1 MHAKYKEDVVSYSI
15 RQESLTK
22 MQGLQDQQIKDGGNV
37 WRFSLTIILLGIIT
51 LFFFRSILPRIPRL
65 FFRGRLRIKRIGLRG
80 IRGIEWQTQGFNSDS
95 SSAPTSSRKR
105 YSLSSLDGENN
116 STGGLGIKI
125 RHVYLTVRWISG
137 EDHSFYERSQKKD
150 DEKTLADAE
159 EEPKPSSIGVTPK
172 RSTALITVHIDGIGV
187 NLPRKDDAKS
197 KEKQYEQQEK
207 VKQEEEQQR
216 KQAVEEEEER
226 LQALMSSR
234 PSSPRP
240 DSKSNQTV
248 SPMPAFS
255 AAMGRAPRIPPE
267 TNSNAVPFRSWNQ
280 WIAFFRY
287 TLWPALNFIALRL
300 FRSLAYLVFSILPLL
315 SRVIDVEIR
324 RVEVYAAEQDAVLRI
339 QEMDLGAH
347 MDMVMARG
355 QSEVESAFEQ
365 ERRKNSLQERLASL
379 LSVLHVSIGSGA
391 RGAAT
396 IALDGFP
403 GLRANLRIAVHGVQ
417 MFDAAR
423 ARHVRTRK
431 SSEEG
436 RTIERTPNTSCSFTL
451 NSAQEHQ
458 WKSFSEFQNV
468 ATSPNPQRGLHKAAS
483 EVNLVSE
490 AKVDSRKR
498 WAGRWTDWALEKTPN
513 SDFMPHTS
521 WDQGEPEC
529 KEQPIPANARLLAM
543 QNITSFNVG
552 FVLGKAVSAKDSL
565 HLSLSLAPVTIGGDA
580 FVSMAERIQDENAQR
595 ENNLEEPVQDPPK
608 TSKSMNS
615 SPRMAEL
622 LEMFG
627 SVSVS
632 VPSVLVNMSSKSS
645 FTALSAAEAN
655 PSEAYLPSSIQMLT
669 EIEGFKLS
677 IKTSRLPDEM
687 HQSFL
692 GTCGLK
698 NYKAAIARRALSG
711 GLRWTL
717 GRRRAAFVEHR
728 RVFAFSASLAQIDI
742 RLGIDGKRPQSKLL
756 NMSDLTVKMR
766 SSWTPAG
773 LLIIGPS
780 NACFAGDPNE
790 QAVVLD
796 AKMKSLTG
804 NVKMQH
810 LCSLLTFFRYRQSE
824 RLQYRQEIGV
834 AAKENLKESKHH
846 HANQKESMMRQIP
859 RFHIGIEMNKMSY
872 CFDASELIQIGNEKA
887 TLDLMVEVP
896 KVSFHAEGNYQD
908 HCVRRSE
915 NERKAAWKALA
926 KNELEW
932 SLKPCSRLN
941 NASVDGPSTSPAVKT
956 GGYFDWRRGSLSGAS
971 PKSPD
976 SFESPPTP
984 SPSEMQSKPMTMNE
998 ALEKMR
1004 QIQEMEKNQK
1014 KLHKP
1019 RAHGGSIKKS
1029 HLSATSVNSPTHNLR
1044 CQTTCSFD
1052 QIKIFW
1058 IMDGH
1063 DISSQRRARDG
1074 EDRFPSFV
1082 DQMSLR
1088 GKTHRHVL
1096 ALNDFEAVSS
1106 ITVPGD
1112 QDLLGN
1118 HVTLMTD
1125 RRSIDIRTSLEE
1137 VDLDMWHTSSLD
1149 ATRACLQA
1157 VSNAN
1162 KKVDLS
1168 KKDDD
1173 EGIQESPA
1181 QESDEQNLPP
1191 LIDLLKPNSS
1201 VYCSVGTIVA
1211 HFGGSDTR
1219 CDPGMFRGI
1228 GLDIKRVILQAAVA
1242 KLEPRKLNDPTHYSM
1257 GARSA
1262 LDLPEDQRT
1271 SVTALAVR
1279 HGKAASVKL
1288 NVFQMGVF
1296 PLLDAQMATAQH
1308 IGGNGADDDSDIEH
1322 KYDFDADTFGSPSII
1337 APAVWD
1343 FQRTRPQQTKQHR
1356 LHARFRQQ
1364 DRSNY
1369 ILWTPTF
1376 ALRANL
1382 VPKDQ
1387 KASKIGKHTEELQ
1400 IVTEDSNLVSLK
1412 IEMLHTY
1419 CALVAIASLR
1429 SLKPMSPNKKSS
1441 DKNSKDDAKQA
1452 QRSKQKATRKYQ
1464 IPSYHAALR
1473 IGDIQISVALP
1484 SDVNLFIRI
1493 QHMELVHVHQGDS
1506 SMGFERLMCAV
1517 ESPEVPSKGMWE
1529 ELARM
1534 RDCKVRLED
1543 GKEDGTPM
1551 RVKVNVDGISF
1562 RVPFNYT
1569 VHPIIDSTVVS
1580 IKTTKQLV
1588 HQFIKGGNDS
1598 VIIPVAED
1606 AKHLPIIDVKVRIFS
1621 IEAEDDPF
1629 ETRLNIIWRSGGDE
1643 NQARSERESAFQ
1655 DKVHALENLRTN
1667 DPSSESI
1674 ATMTTSASESDGLDD
1689 DKLRRQ
1695 AKVSIEEAR
1704 TRLDAFNASSWI
1716 RRFGNAQAEQARREE
1731 ANVRR
1736 IYGRLPP
1743 HAMLQNDLPIKLA
1756 PRSRAAPLCRSTM
1769 TRLHIVMSPPS
1780 FPESDLRDFLYEQG
1794 DEIPRDMEY
1803 SLLIPLHMKLRMD
1816 EWKIDLRDYPMP
1828 LLHFPPINRN
1838 TQPETLAA
1846 VELEMDFCIAE
1857 QLGSDKALRHVSAI
1871 VVPAA
1876 TGRPDAVEYGI
1887 SVPRMS
1893 MPTKFYGSP
1902 VLNINSSYPTRL
1914 VWGQSVQPAIH
1925 DVVRVFEGITSPPH
1939 DPSPRIGFWDKMSLI
1954 MQGALKVQFPGDG
1967 QFHVYLKGSRDPYHI
1982 LGHGAGWVKCWRSN
1996 VELRLGF
2003 DNPQKEVFQI
2013 LSDEY
2018 ILAIPDLKDYI
2029 DRAATGTER
2038 RDTEE
2043 ESTSNGKTGPS
2054 SYKRA
2059 QNSNDAMSDS
2069 EKKHGGHKAP
2079 TIASSLVSG
2088 HHRYMRD
2095 PEFKKICMK
2104 LTNGV
2109 RWGFGLILERT
2120 CTENSCVQKTK
2131 CQGAPFY
2138 RVCRFWTR
2146 KKHWQVYTRS
2156 IEYVDTLPEGQK
2168 GDSFEGWRTHH
2179 LHFSVSIDSP
2189 RSGKDDRAGEHR
2201 ENDRSKKSSTEPEA
2215 SANAVNNLYF
2225 TPLAWEHFWA
2235 WMRLFD
2241 SALSLPIR
2249 QGKLFPGSLEQSPKF
2264 GRHLGTIKYHF
2275 NIAPLL
2281 ISHLYPQAN
2290 KMDWARGRTTL
2301 IGVKARMAT
2310 FHMDFHQRQQ
2320 EIVVDRPELGG
2331 QRKTFHKPFYEA
2343 EVDLSN
2349 INFRTLAGQF
2359 HEPDKRLVPLQD
2371 VDENEDNEHD
2381 NIFNDGEDDD
2391 EPGPSDRDL
2400 EWYDLHDFVE
2410 LDWAPPEGGRQPR
2423 IRLIEAMSCPRF
2435 SYYRRIESKGERAQR
2450 TKGEKSPH
2458 DQDNNHETAKL
2469 ENTKFG
2475 HENTHVCL
2483 VGIAPT
2489 PPKVQIALAEAR
2501 LDILKTQ
2508 LKNFVSKS
2516 GGEPLNEEYMG
2527 GEGRAKAESE
2537 RAKKAISEEEQ
2548 DLHKKIKLVR
2558 EYIKL
2563 LSNIQHKVF
2572 DTDENH
2578 ENEPEHFAHTS
2589 EGITEMP
2596 GSQFSLSGND
2606 ALHEWQAFDNRYFI
2620 HNPVIFYS
2628 NQTRDVLLK
2637 YYLSSRKRRGIV
2649 HSLSARAVRT
2659 IRDLGKEDGEDDKK
2673 DVNKPE
2679 SLHRTQSR
2687 STVQTEGDSNSEAEA
2702 GTTPTPNA
2710 KESQRKS
2717 RSRSASENLD
2727 GILKDAVEYM
2737 MPNDEGEKN
2746 EEDVRKSGEGT
2757 SKAWQAESKA
2767 AFAALMENCNP
2778 QEGISD
2784 EFEVRRSNVCVVLKP
2799 QIVLRSLVDDKST
2812 VIITAAR
2819 ARLRNYSVKDPR
2831 VEEDSVNERVLYR
2844 NFIGVDA
2851 LQGFHPSKKCSF
2863 VSNRTRGSSNFV
2875 YVPLE
2880 TLIDV
2885 RYETSDFDRICPRT
2899 DAMVQYDKFNKL
2911 RLNDPNHP
2919 VAASNPDEEKTG
2931 EDDVKDESGHSDHL
2945 RHSMDLIKVHCPRYS
2960 VSANADQ
2967 FGAVYNV
2974 VTDLLLYR
2982 DPAYREHAKKLEV
2995 MMFSYDLS
3003 DVESL
3008 ADLVQSLQI
3017 RIRHARELHSQ
3028 YQLHFDLLNEQ
3039 GRLDFLGLKAEI
3051 NDMQDEL
3058 NLLLEAITQAD
3069 DNSDKEKKSALRL
3082 EANARDV
3089 AWNMM
3094 GNKDG
3099 ELLAKMSIR
3108 SVNYV
3113 WMNKA
3118 DNSVQNSLTVGDLN
3132 AVNVDPNAVFQ
3143 EIITKYNSPD
3153 HHPMKENGML
3163 LVGAWSVLPPV
3174 GGIAIVDRFELH
3186 LHPLRIQIE
3195 RKIGRQIEEYIFG
3208 SMREKRKEREEMED
3222 QGEHDQKGDGTG
3234 DHKSSRGK
3242 GILTKRFRQLKG
3254 AISGHGHSSSSKDQ
3268 KGENDQHREEDPSPT
3283 QSGQSS
3289 PRKTTKPLPM
3299 DRKSIDGRRSMN
3311 LHRTSSRSLL
3321 NQEEKNRSLSYYG
3334 SSGQLSNNTNKDGG
3348 GGENGGDGGGSDGES
3363 EGESGQRAIASRNAI
3378 EMRERASKTVTF
3390 VSVKVS
3396 QTIFCLSYKSEKQK
3410 SIVDLYDLVF
3420 KSPKLEYRNRTWA
3433 HADLANHLK
3442 RDIIKAAWRQR
3453 STLIKGVISHR
3464 KPPATQRVAQAAMTL
3479 TRSRNHTTPLSNAN
3493 GQSPTSEMRNALTGA
3508 IEYPLKKAASLA
3520 SSSSLRKSSSNNE
3533 TVHGTEERNT
3543 SSDGGFHNAQNE
3555 GDRQSHRSTSISN
3568 GDGKRKSSP
3577 ADMMKNRRESSSSAT
3592 QDDHQ
3597 RIPSSSEQRRTP
3609 EFRLL
3614 VDPPSF
3620 STTDSNGS
3628 LSSNNATQQQSN
3640 SNK

>member
-1 MHAKYKEDVVSYSI
+1 MEGV
-15 RQESLTK
+15 
-22 MQGLQDQQIKDGGNV
+22 QDTQNKDGGNV
-37 WRFSLTIILLGIIT
+37 WRLSLTIVLLGIIT

-95 SSAPTSSRKR
+95 GSAPTSSRKR
-105 YSLSSLDGENN
+105 SSLSSLDGENN
-116 STGGLGIKI
+116 STGGLGIKV
-125 RHVYLTVRWISG
+125 RHVYLTLRWISG
-137 EDHSFYERSQKKD
+137 EDHSFYERSEKKD
-150 DEKTLADAE
+150 DSQPLGDGD
-159 EEPKPSSIGVTPK
+159 EEPKPSSLGVTPK
-172 RSTALITVHIDGIGV
+172 RNTALITVHIDGIGV
-187 NLPRKDDAKS
+187 NLPRKDDTNT
-197 KEKQYEQQEK
+197 KEKQG
-207 VKQEEEQQR
+207 KQEERAKKEEEAR
-216 KQAVEEEEER
+216 KQAVEEEEEER

-240 DSKSNQTV
+240 DAKRPDGKTNQTV

-255 AAMGRAPRIPPE
+255 AAMGRAPRTPPE
-267 TNSNAVPFRSWNQ
+267 TSSATVPFRSWNQ
-280 WIAFFRY
+280 WIAFIRY
-287 TLWPALNFIALRL
+287 TLWPALCFIALRL
-300 FRSLAYLVFSILPLL
+300 FRSLAYLLFSILPLL

-347 MDMVMARG
+347 MDVVPATG
-355 QSEVESAFEQ
+355 HSEVELGVEQ
-365 ERRKNSLQERLASL
+365 EQKKNNLQERLASL
-379 LSVLHVSIGSGA
+379 LSLLHVSIGSGA

-436 RTIERTPNTSCSFTL
+436 RTIERTPNTSSSFTL
-451 NSAQEHQ
+451 GSAQEHQ

-468 ATSPNPQRGLHKAAS
+468 TTSPNPQRGLHKAAS
-483 EVNLVSE
+483 EVNLFSE

-543 QNITSFNVG
+543 QDITSFSVG
-552 FVLGKAVSAKDSL
+552 FILGKAVSAKDSL

-580 FVSMAERIQDENAQR
+580 FVGMAERIQDEKAQR
-595 ENNLEEPVQDPPK
+595 INNLQEPVQEPPK
-608 TSKSMNS
+608 GSKSLRS
-615 SPRMAEL
+615 SPRIAEL

-627 SVSVS
+627 SISVS
-632 VPSVLVNMSSKSS
+632 VPSVLVDMSSKSS

-655 PSEAYLPSSIQMLT
+655 PSDAYLPSSIQMLT
-669 EIEGFKLS
+669 EIAGFKLS
-677 IKTSRLPDEM
+677 ITTSRLPDEM

-728 RVFAFSASLAQIDI
+728 RVFAFSASLAQVDV
-742 RLGIDGKRPQSKLL
+742 RLGIDGNRPQSKLM
-756 NMSDLTVKMR
+756 NMSDLSVKMR
-766 SSWTPAG
+766 SSWTPIG

-796 AKMKSLTG
+796 AKMKSLNG

-810 LCSLLTFFRYRQSE
+810 LCSLLTFFRYRQAE

-834 AAKENLKESKHH
+834 AGVAGVAAKEQFKEPKHH
-846 HANQKESMMRQIP
+846 NSSQNESMMRQIP
-859 RFHIGIEMNKMSY
+859 RFHIGIELSEMSY
-872 CFDASELIQIGNEKA
+872 CFDASELIQIGNEKP

-908 HCVRRSE
+908 QCVRRSE

-926 KNELEW
+926 KDELEW
-932 SLKPCSRLN
+932 SLKPRSKLN
-941 NASVDGPSTSPAVKT
+941 NAPVDGSSISAATKP

-971 PKSPD
+971 PRSPD
-976 SFESPPTP
+976 SVESPPIP
-984 SPSEMQSKPMTMNE
+984 SPSETQNKPMTMNE

-1004 QIQEMEKNQK
+1004 QIQEMEKNPK
-1014 KLHKP
+1014 KSHKP
-1019 RAHGGSIKKS
+1019 RAHRGSIKKS

-1044 CQTTCSFD
+1044 CQSTCSFD
-1052 QIKIFW
+1052 HIKMFW
-1058 IMDGH
+1058 VMDGH

-1082 DQMSLR
+1082 DQMPLR

-1096 ALNDFEAVSS
+1096 ALNDFEAVCSMS
-1106 ITVPGD
+1106 VPGD
-1112 QDLLGN
+1112 QELIGN

-1125 RRSIDIRTSLEE
+1125 RRSIDVRTSLEE

-1157 VSNAN
+1157 ISNAS
-1162 KKVDLS
+1162 KKVQLS
-1168 KKDDD
+1168 EKDNGT
-1173 EGIQESPA
+1173 EENNQESSP
-1181 QESDEQNLPP
+1181 QESDDQNLPP

-1201 VYCSVGTIVA
+1201 LYFSVGTIVA
-1211 HFGGSDTR
+1211 HLGGSDTR

-1228 GLDIKRVILQAAVA
+1228 GVDIKRAIFQAAVA

-1322 KYDFDADTFGSPSII
+1322 KYNFDADTFGSPSII

-1343 FQRTRPQQTKQHR
+1343 FQRTRPQHTKQHR

-1364 DRSNY
+1364 DRSNF
-1369 ILWTPTF
+1369 ILWVPKF

-1382 VPKDQ
+1382 VPKDH
-1387 KASKIGKHTEELQ
+1387 KTNKIGKHTEELQ

-1419 CALVAIASLR
+1419 CALVAIASLK
-1429 SLKPMSPNKKSS
+1429 SLKPTSPSKKSS
-1441 DKNSKDDAKQA
+1441 DTDSKNDAKQA
-1452 QRSKQKATRKYQ
+1452 QKTKKKVTRKYQ

-1473 IGDIQISVALP
+1473 ISDIQIAVALP

-1493 QHMELVHVHQGDS
+1493 QHVELVHAHHGDS
-1506 SMGFERLMCAV
+1506 SIGFERLMCAV

-1534 RDCKVRLED
+1534 RDCKVRLEE

-1580 IKTTKQLV
+1580 VKTTKQLV

-1598 VIIPVAED
+1598 VIIPVAEE

-1655 DKVHALENLRTN
+1655 EKVHALENLRTN
-1667 DPSSESI
+1667 DPSSETI
-1674 ATMTTSASESDGLDD
+1674 ATMTTTASESDVLED

-1704 TRLDAFNASSWI
+1704 TRLDAFNASSWA

-1743 HAMLQNDLPIKLA
+1743 HAMLQNDMPIKLA
-1756 PRSRAAPLCRSTM
+1756 PRSRAAPLFRSTM

-1780 FPESDLRDFLYEQG
+1780 FPESKLRDFLYEQG

-1838 TQPETLAA
+1838 TQPDTLAA

-1857 QLGSDKALRHVSAI
+1857 QLGSDKALRHISAI

-1925 DVVRVFEGITSPPH
+1925 DVIRVFEGITSPPH

-1982 LGHGAGWVKCWRSN
+1982 LGHGAGWVKCWRGN

-2003 DNPQKEVFQI
+2003 ENPQKEVFQI

-2018 ILAIPDLKDYI
+2018 ILAIPNLKDYI
-2029 DRAATGTER
+2029 DRAAIGTES
-2038 RDTEE
+2038 RDAEE
-2043 ESTSNGKTGPS
+2043 ESSSHGKNGPS

-2059 QNSNDAMSDS
+2059 QSSNDALSDS
-2069 EKKHGGHKAP
+2069 EKAKHGGHKAP
-2079 TIASSLVSG
+2079 TIASSLAST

-2120 CTENSCVQKTK
+2120 CTEDSCVQKVK

-2156 IEYVDTLPEGQK
+2156 IEYVDTLPDDQK
-2168 GDSFEGWRTHH
+2168 GDSFDGWRTHH

-2189 RSGKDDRAGEHR
+2189 RDGEDDRAGEHR
-2201 ENDRSKKSSTEPEA
+2201 EDDRSKKSSTEPEPN
-2215 SANAVNNLYF
+2215 ANAVNNLYF

-2359 HEPDKRLVPLQD
+2359 QEPDKRLVPLQD
-2371 VDENEDNEHD
+2371 VDENEDHDHD
-2381 NIFNDGEDDD
+2381 NIFFDGEDED
-2391 EPGPSDRDL
+2391 ESGPSDRDL

-2435 SYYRRIESKGERAQR
+2435 SYYRRIESKDERVQR
-2450 TKGEKSPH
+2450 TKGEKSPD
-2458 DQDNNHETAKL
+2458 DQDNNNETAKL

-2501 LDILKTQ
+2501 LDILNTQ
-2508 LKNFVSKS
+2508 LKNFLSKS
-2516 GGEPLNEEYMG
+2516 GGEPLNEEFMG
-2527 GEGRAKAESE
+2527 GEGRAKAETE
-2537 RAKKAISEEEQ
+2537 RAKKASSEEEQ

-2563 LSNIQHKVF
+2563 LSTIQHKVF
-2572 DTDENH
+2572 DIDENH
-2578 ENEPEHFAHTS
+2578 ENEPEHLAHTS

-2596 GSQFSLSGND
+2596 GSHSSLSGND

-2637 YYLSSRKRRGIV
+2637 YYLSSRKRRGVV

-2659 IRDLGKEDGEDDKK
+2659 IRDIGKEGNGEGEGK
-2673 DVNKPE
+2673 DVNKRE
-2679 SLHRTQSR
+2679 SQHRTYSS
-2687 STVQTEGDSNSEAEA
+2687 STGQTEEDSDEEE

-2710 KESQRKS
+2710 TESKIKN

-2746 EEDVRKSGEGT
+2746 EEGVQNGDEGRD
-2757 SKAWQAESKA
+2757 KAWQAESRA
-2767 AFAALMENCNP
+2767 AFAALMETCNP

-2844 NFIGVDA
+2844 NFMGVDA

-2863 VSNRTRGSSNFV
+2863 VNNRARGSSHFV

-2885 RYETSDFDRICPRT
+2885 KYETSDFDRICPRT
-2899 DAMVQYDKFNKL
+2899 DAIVQYDKFNKL

-2919 VAASNPDEEKTG
+2919 VAASNSDDEKTG
-2931 EDDVKDESGHSDHL
+2931 EDDVKDETDHSDHL
-2945 RHSMDLIKVHCPRYS
+2945 RHTMDLIKVHCPRYS

-2967 FGAVYNV
+2967 FGAIYNV

-3003 DVESL
+3003 DVEAL

-3028 YQLHFDLLNEQ
+3028 YELHFELLNDQ

-3163 LVGAWSVLPPV
+3163 LIGAWSVLPPV
-3174 GGIAIVDRFELH
+3174 GGIAIVDHFELH

-3208 SMREKRKEREEMED
+3208 SMREKRKEREEIED
-3222 QGEHDQKGDGTG
+3222 QGEHDQKGDGKG
-3234 DHKSSRGK
+3234 DQKSIRGK
-3242 GILTKRFRQLKG
+3242 GILTKRFKQLKG
-3254 AISGHGHSSSSKDQ
+3254 AISGHGHSSNSKDQ
-3268 KGENDQHREEDPSPT
+3268 NGEHDQPQEEEPSPT

-3289 PRKTTKPLPM
+3289 PRKATKPLPS
-3299 DRKSIDGRRSMN
+3299 DRKSIEGRRSMN

-3321 NQEEKNRSLSYYG
+3321 NHEDRSKSLSYYG
-3334 SSGQLSNNTNKDGG
+3334 SSGQLSNSTNKDGG

-3363 EGESGQRAIASRNAI
+3363 EEESGQRAIASRNAI

-3479 TRSRNHTTPLSNAN
+3479 TRSRNHITPLSGSN

-3508 IEYPLKKAASLA
+3508 IEYPLKKAASLT
-3520 SSSSLRKSSSNNE
+3520 SSSSLKKSSSNSE
-3533 TVHGTEERNT
+3533 TVHGTEEGST
-3543 SSDGGFHNAQNE
+3543 SPNGEPYGVRSD
-3555 GDRQSHRSTSISN
+3555 GDRQSHRSSSMST
-3568 GDGKRKSSP
+3568 GDGKRKSSST
-3577 ADMMKNRRESSSSAT
+3577 DVLRNRRKSSSSAAH
-3592 QDDHQ
+3592 DDRQ
-3597 RIPSSSEQRRTP
+3597 RISSSSEQRRTP

-3620 STTDSNGS
+3620 STTDSHGS
-3628 LSSNNATQQQSN
+3628 LSSNSAAQQQQTNSSN
-3640 SNK
+3640 

>member
-1 MHAKYKEDVVSYSI
+1 MKHSFSVGQEDLS
-15 RQESLTK
+15 K
-22 MQGLQDQQIKDGGNV
+22 MEDLQHQNKDGGNV
-37 WRFSLTIILLGIIT
+37 WRFSLTIILLAIIT

-65 FFRGRLRIKRIGLRG
+65 FFRGRLRVKRIGLRG

-95 SSAPTSSRKR
+95 SSTYNSSRR
-105 YSLSSLDGENN
+105 RTSLSSLDGENNN

-125 RHVYLTVRWISG
+125 RHIYLTVRWISG
-137 EDHSFYERSQKKD
+137 EDHSFYERTEKKD
-150 DEKTLADAE
+150 DTRSMGDE
-159 EEPKPSSIGVTPK
+159 EGDEGPRPSSIGVTPK
-172 RSTALITVHIDGIGV
+172 RNTALITVHIDGIGV
-187 NLPRKDDAKS
+187 NLPRKDDADS
-197 KEKQYEQQEK
+197 EEKQEK
-207 VKQEEEQQR
+207 QKERVKREEEAHN
-216 KQAVEEEEER
+216 QAMKEEEER

-234 PSSPRP
+234 PSSPSP
-240 DSKSNQTV
+240 DAKTHQTV

-255 AAMGRAPRIPPE
+255 AAMGRAPRTPPE
-267 TNSNAVPFRSWNQ
+267 SNTTAVPFRSWNQ
-280 WIAFFRY
+280 WIAFIRY
-287 TLWPALNFIALRL
+287 TLWPTLQFLVLRL
-300 FRSLAYLVFSILPLL
+300 CRSLAYLVFSILPLL

-347 MDMVMARG
+347 MDVVPVRG
-355 QSEVESAFEQ
+355 QSESEFEVEQ
-365 ERRKNSLQERLASL
+365 QRGKNSIQEKLASL
-379 LSVLHVSIGSGA
+379 LSMLQVSIGSGA

-403 GLRANLRIAVHGVQ
+403 GLRANLRIAVHGIQ

-423 ARHVRTRK
+423 ARQFHKRK
-431 SSEEG
+431 PSDEA
-436 RTIERTPNTSCSFTL
+436 RTIERTPNTSSSFTL
-451 NSAQEHQ
+451 GSAQEHQ
-458 WKSFSEFQNV
+458 WKSFSEFQDT
-468 ATSPNPQRGLHKAAS
+468 ASSPNLQRGIHKAAS
-483 EVNLVSE
+483 EVNLFSE

-521 WDQGEPEC
+521 WDQGDSEC
-529 KEQPIPANARLLAM
+529 KERTIPANARLLAM
-543 QNITSFNVG
+543 QDISSFSVG
-552 FVLGKAVSAKDSL
+552 FILGKAVSAKDSL
-565 HLSLSLAPVTIGGDA
+565 HLSLSLAPVTVGGDA
-580 FVSMAERIQDENAQR
+580 CIGMAERIQDEKAQR
-595 ENNLEEPVQDPPK
+595 HNNSEEAVKDSSKVSKPVH
-608 TSKSMNS
+608 S
-615 SPRMAEL
+615 SPRTAEL
-622 LEMFG
+622 FEMFG

-632 VPSVLVNMSSKSS
+632 IPSVLVDMSSKSS
-645 FTALSAAEAN
+645 FTALSAAELD
-655 PSEAYLPSSIQMLT
+655 PSDAYLPSSIQLLT
-669 EIEGFKLS
+669 EIDGFNLS

-728 RVFAFSASLAQIDI
+728 RVFAFSASLAHIDV
-742 RLGIDGKRPQSKLL
+742 RLGIDGKKPQSKLL
-756 NMSDLTVKMR
+756 KMSDLSVKMR
-766 SSWTPAG
+766 SSWTPIG
-773 LLIIGPS
+773 LLITGPS

-796 AKMKSLTG
+796 AKMDSLNG
-804 NVKMQH
+804 NVTMQH
-810 LCSLLTFFRYRQSE
+810 LCSLLTFFRYRQAE
-824 RLQYRQEIGV
+824 RLQHRQEIGV
-834 AAKENLKESKHH
+834 AQKQSLKEARQSKSSEH
-846 HANQKESMMRQIP
+846 ESMMRQIP
-859 RFHIGIEMNKMSY
+859 RFHVGIELNKMSY
-872 CFDASELIQIGNEKA
+872 CFDASELLQMGNEKP
-887 TLDLMVEVP
+887 TLDFMVEVP
-896 KVSFHAEGNYQD
+896 KVSFYAEGNYQD
-908 HCVRRSE
+908 QCVRRSE

-926 KNELEW
+926 KDELEW
-932 SLKPCSRLN
+932 SLKPCSKLN
-941 NASVDGPSTSPAVKT
+941 SASVDASSISSAAKT
-956 GGYFDWRRGSLSGAS
+956 GGYFDWRRGSLSGSS

-976 SFESPPTP
+976 SVDSPPI
-984 SPSEMQSKPMTMNE
+984 SPLLEQQKQPMTMNE

-1004 QIQEMEKNQK
+1004 QMQELEKNQK

-1019 RAHGGSIKKS
+1019 RAQGGSIKKS

-1044 CQTTCSFD
+1044 CQSTCAFN
-1052 QIKIFW
+1052 QIKMFW

-1074 EDRFPSFV
+1074 ENQLPSYV
-1082 DQMSLR
+1082 DQTSVR
-1088 GKTHRHVL
+1088 ERTHRHVL
-1096 ALNDFEAVSS
+1096 ALNDFEAVCSVS
-1106 ITVPGD
+1106 VPGD

-1125 RRSIDIRTSLEE
+1125 RRSIDVRTSLEE
-1137 VDLDMWHTSSLD
+1137 VDLDMWHTSSLH
-1149 ATRACLQA
+1149 ATRVCLQA
-1157 VSNAN
+1157 ISIAN
-1162 KKVDLS
+1162 KKVQFS
-1168 KKDDD
+1168 EED
-1173 EGIQESPA
+1173 EKADEHIQESTH
-1181 QESDEQNLPP
+1181 QEADDKDLPP
-1191 LIDLLKPNSS
+1191 LIDLLKPNSIL
-1201 VYCSVGTIVA
+1201 YFSVGTIVA
-1211 HFGGSDTR
+1211 HLGGSDAR
-1219 CDPGMFRGI
+1219 CDPGMFRGV
-1228 GLDIKRVILQAAVA
+1228 GVDIKRAIFQVAVA
-1242 KLEPRKLNDPTHYSM
+1242 KLEPRRLNDPSHYSM

-1279 HGKAASVKL
+1279 HGKAASAKL
-1288 NVFQMGVF
+1288 NIFQMGVF

-1322 KYDFDADTFGSPSII
+1322 KYNFDADTFGSPSII

-1343 FQRTRPQQTKQHR
+1343 FQRTRPQHTKQHR
-1356 LHARFRQQ
+1356 LRARFRQQ
-1364 DRSNY
+1364 DRSNF
-1369 ILWTPTF
+1369 ILWVPKF

-1382 VPKDQ
+1382 VPKDMR
-1387 KASKIGKHTEELQ
+1387 ASKIGKHTEELQ
-1400 IVTEDSNLVSLK
+1400 IATEDSDLVSLK
-1412 IEMLHTY
+1412 IELLHTY
-1419 CALVAIASLR
+1419 CALVAIASLK
-1429 SLKPMSPNKKSS
+1429 SLKPTSTNKKS
-1441 DKNSKDDAKQA
+1441 DVNSQNEAKQ
-1452 QRSKQKATRKYQ
+1452 KQKNEKKGKRKFQ
-1464 IPSYHAALR
+1464 IPSYYAALR
-1473 IGDIQISVALP
+1473 ISDIQISVALP
-1484 SDVNLFIRI
+1484 SDVNLFLRI
-1493 QHMELVHVHQGDS
+1493 QHMELIHVHHGDS
-1506 SMGFERLMCAV
+1506 SIGFERLICAV

-1543 GKEDGTPM
+1543 GKEDGKPM

-1580 IKTTKQLV
+1580 IKTTKQLI
-1588 HQFIKGGNDS
+1588 HQFVKGGNDS
-1598 VIIPVAED
+1598 VIVPVAEE

-1629 ETRLNIIWRSGGDE
+1629 ETRLNIIWRAGGDE

-1674 ATMTTSASESDGLDD
+1674 ATMTTSASESDGLED

-1704 TRLDAFNASSWI
+1704 TRLDAFNASSWS

-1756 PRSRAAPLCRSTM
+1756 PRSRAAPLFRSTM
-1769 TRLHIVMSPPS
+1769 TKLHIVVSPPS
-1780 FPESDLRDFLYEQG
+1780 FPESKLRDFLYEQG

-1803 SLLIPLHMKLRMD
+1803 SLLIPLHMNLRMD

-1828 LLHFPPINRN
+1828 LLHFPPVNRN
-1838 TQPETLAA
+1838 TQPDTLAA
-1846 VELEMDFCIAE
+1846 VEMEMDFCIAE
-1857 QLGSDKALRHVSAI
+1857 QLGSEKALRHISAI

-1954 MQGALKVQFPGDG
+1954 MQGALKVQFPGEG

-1982 LGHGAGWVKCWRSN
+1982 LGHGAGWVKCWRGN

-2003 DNPQKEVFQI
+2003 ENPQKEVFQI

-2038 RDTEE
+2038 RDPEE
-2043 ESTSNGKTGPS
+2043 ESTSNGKNGPS

-2059 QNSNDAMSDS
+2059 QNSNDATSDGDK
-2069 EKKHGGHKAP
+2069 KKHGSHKTP
-2079 TIASSLVSG
+2079 TIASSLVSS

-2095 PEFKKICMK
+2095 PEFRKICMK

-2120 CTENSCVQKTK
+2120 CTEKSCVQKTK

-2156 IEYVDTLPEGQK
+2156 HEYVDTLPEDQR
-2168 GDSFEGWRTHH
+2168 GDSYEGWRSHH

-2189 RSGKDDRAGEHR
+2189 RDGKDDRAGEHR
-2201 ENDRSKKSSTEPEA
+2201 ENDRSKKSSTEPGP

-2249 QGKLFPGSLEQSPKF
+2249 HGKLFPGSLEQSPKF

-2343 EVDLSN
+2343 EVDLAN

-2359 HEPDKRLVPLQD
+2359 QEPDKRLVPLQD

-2381 NIFNDGEDDD
+2381 NIFNDSE
-2391 EPGPSDRDL
+2391 EEEESGPSDRDL

-2423 IRLIEAMSCPRF
+2423 IRLIEAMTCPRF
-2435 SYYRRIESKGERAQR
+2435 SYYRRIESKGERVQR
-2450 TKGEKSPH
+2450 TKGEKSPD
-2458 DQDNNHETAKL
+2458 DQDNNNETAKL

-2501 LDILKTQ
+2501 LDILKSQ
-2508 LKNFVSKS
+2508 LKSFLGKS
-2516 GGEPLNEEYMG
+2516 GGEPLNEEFMG
-2527 GEGRAKAESE
+2527 GEGRAKAETE
-2537 RAKKAISEEEQ
+2537 RAKKAISEEER
-2548 DLHKKIKLVR
+2548 DLHKKVKLVR
-2558 EYIKL
+2558 EYIAL
-2563 LSNIQHKVF
+2563 LNNIQHKVF
-2572 DTDENH
+2572 DTDDH
-2578 ENEPEHFAHTS
+2578 HTSEPEHLANTS

-2596 GSQFSLSGND
+2596 GAHSSLSGND

-2659 IRDLGKEDGEDDKK
+2659 IRDLGREDDDSDGK
-2673 DVNKPE
+2673 DVNKRDTV
-2679 SLHRTQSR
+2679 HRTYSK
-2687 STVQTEGDSNSEAEA
+2687 STVQTQDDPDPED
-2702 GTTPTPNA
+2702 GTTPKPNA
-2710 KESQRKS
+2710 TERKAKN
-2717 RSRSASENLD
+2717 RSRSGTENLD

-2737 MPNDEGEKN
+2737 MPTDESEKN
-2746 EEDVRKSGEGT
+2746 ANGVRNSGEGR
-2757 SKAWQAESKA
+2757 SGGWQAESRA
-2767 AFAALMENCNP
+2767 AFAALMENCDP

-2799 QIVLRSLVDDKST
+2799 QIVLRSLVNDKST

-2851 LQGFHPSKKCSF
+2851 LQGFHPSKKCTF
-2863 VSNRTRGSSNFV
+2863 VNNKTRGSSNFV

-2919 VAASNPDEEKTG
+2919 VAASNSDEEERSD
-2931 EDDVKDESGHSDHL
+2931 EDDVKDERDQSDHL
-2945 RHSMDLIKVHCPRYS
+2945 RHSMDLIKVRCPRYS

-2967 FGAVYNV
+2967 FGAIYNV

-3003 DVESL
+3003 DVETL

-3017 RIRHARELHSQ
+3017 RIRHAKELHAQ

-3039 GRLDFLGLKAEI
+3039 GRLDFLALKAEI

-3108 SVNYV
+3108 SANFT

-3118 DNSVQNSLTVGDLN
+3118 DNSVVNSLTVGDLN

-3163 LVGAWSVLPPV
+3163 LVAAWSVLPPV
-3174 GGIAIVDRFELH
+3174 GGIAIVDHFELH

-3195 RKIGRQIEEYIFG
+3195 RRIGRQIEEYIFG
-3208 SMREKRKEREEMED
+3208 SMREKRKEREEHEE
-3222 QGEHDQKGDGTG
+3222 QGENNQKGDGTG
-3234 DHKSSRGK
+3234 DHKSNRGK
-3242 GILTKRFRQLKG
+3242 GILTKRFKQLKG
-3254 AISGHGHSSSSKDQ
+3254 AISGHSHSSNSKDQ
-3268 KGENDQHREEDPSPT
+3268 NEEHHQHPEEEASPI

-3289 PRKTTKPLPM
+3289 PRKTTKPLPS
-3299 DRKSIDGRRSMN
+3299 DRKSIDARRSMN

-3321 NQEEKNRSLSYYG
+3321 NHEDKNRSLSYYG
-3334 SSGQLSNNTNKDGG
+3334 SSGQLSNSTNKDGG
-3348 GGENGGDGGGSDGES
+3348 NGENGGEGGGSDGES
-3363 EGESGQRAIASRNAI
+3363 EEESGQRAIASRNAI

-3442 RDIIKAAWRQR
+3442 RDIIKAAWKQR
-3453 STLIKGVISHR
+3453 STLIKGVISQR
-3464 KPPATQRVAQAAMTL
+3464 RPPATQRVAQAAMTL
-3479 TRSRNHTTPLSNAN
+3479 TRSRNHTTPLSNPS
-3493 GQSPTSEMRNALTGA
+3493 GHSPTSEMRNALTGA
-3508 IEYPLKKAASLA
+3508 IEYPLKKAASLT
-3520 SSSSLRKSSSNNE
+3520 SSSSLRKSSSNNG
-3533 TVHGTEERNT
+3533 TVHGAEEGHGIANGDSHDT
-3543 SSDGGFHNAQNE
+3543 SGE
-3555 GDRQSHRSTSISN
+3555 RSHRSNSTSN
-3568 GDGKRKSSP
+3568 EDGKRKSSST
-3577 ADMMKNRRESSSSAT
+3577 DLMRNRRKSSSSAT
-3592 QDDHQ
+3592 HDERQ
-3597 RIPSSSEQRRTP
+3597 RISSSSEQRRTP

-3620 STTDSNGS
+3620 STTDSHGS
-3628 LSSNNATQQQSN
+3628 LSSNSKQQ
-3640 SNK
+3640 